1 LKLSYQFLSLHDL
14 LFLKKEINV
23 DASVLAAGK
32 KTPSVQIDLSHWKAF
47 EKYLQSVCHKD
58 DHFQEFANK
67 LCSFHYFYLF
77 EVLMQPGNGT
87 IRKSSG
93 STKTNNYLSL
103 FENIPIEAW
112 ENFLLV
118 YYSNNYNIITKS
130 ANTKSNQHQQN
141 YSQSGKSSS
150 VEDKDKFFHEK
161 HLEGKENLKKKNDYI
176 TLIYN
181 LILQWIEQ
189 IIIDGN
195 LYFQHFSVAKKQF
208 HLFSNC
214 INLTKYDFLQY
225 YKLFIY
231 RERLLRSYSIQSSS
245 STTIGFNLLNYF
257 FDPFNT
263 EKSKEFTFWKEKNL
277 LLQDIAYF
285 YQKNYFHQQPQS
297 SFVTQQLDI
306 IDEINNKYPF
316 NTFVTQVQL
325 SKAKQFSKENFD
337 AIITCI
343 VNYHLNDHHA
353 ECNARS
359 LLPYLLPLISL
370 GHYSLAMKIMEK
382 AQKEGLTFASSNN
395 SSTGKPTPAQQHRES
410 GEKKGEDDDSKKKE
424 EISFQNIPVE
434 TFYHLFPLTYSS
446 YEDEVRNILIT
457 YRNNLFSSSSSSSS
471 AENESANEMLC
482 YYILTPVH
490 YAIQDQ
496 QWDFLILFF
505 QLFPNFLI
513 DFFQLFEFI
522 ELTNNYYGWF
532 QFLKIFMTHY
542 QNNNPLFTSFYS
554 HYSYDYQYCVMKEAF
569 LQKQSKQYYFFKGLS
584 STYQNRINPFIE
596 LHKEEQKSGNEL
608 KDKADKERMKKVE
621 EETGIKF
628 SEDQKNDK
636 NNSNHQKKR
645 ASDTMKD
652 NQLIEIYK
660 LSKHY
665 ILQII
670 YPNQSHS
677 HHHELKQLFAQNSS
691 FSSLFPVLSLKQDYS
706 NDHKYRH
713 FNYLIEN
720 FQNFRLNPSLTS
732 SSTSSSSPND
742 GIKNVK
748 FVTMDGN
755 SLTLKEIIQSP
766 INLLRCLPQSNENK
780 GFGVF
785 SQNLLLL
792 MTMHHQHDII
802 DVFNKRD
809 NKRGDD
815 IIAEEFV
822 DLISSKLD
830 SNFQS
835 LKNVWNSLFLRSDNH
850 GLSSIY
856 LYLLDGKYEKSA
868 EILSVLFPP
877 KKQPSTVGF
886 SKFQT
891 ISPTKGESS
900 YVTPAIINNNSIV
913 KSEKTFKNHYWHQ
926 IDLLANHSLFQKY
939 SALQSIYLFDFFS
952 SLRLP
957 TDPNQGN
964 NSLPYINLND
974 LLRQDYFTHSLMN
987 SHNPSSH
994 QDQKKKKEKNAPLS
1008 SFAFLQQYSL
1018 ALQYCKYLWKAILKH
1033 NFLRFIQ
1040 FSSAT
1045 PFSKMDSFI
1054 RAKQILTLLNIPFS
1068 HLMNNINSELLMEN
1082 ISNISPIRKTASSE
1096 EKNNTPYK
1104 SPGINPITASN
1115 SAANTPSNVDNN
1127 MKRMENQ
1134 FLFDPFSFNNRIT
1147 HSLYS
1152 QLKYLISGFYH
1163 LRMDA
1168 NANLKNANKSLVDSL
1183 ISFHQPYLSCLL
1195 LGKSDLP
1202 LEEYLSR
1209 LEKKQPM
1216 TAPSTTSTIG
1226 VGGASGSSFQIPL
1239 HYLPCYIN
1247 NSNNNDTSGQTMD
1260 NIERDLLKMISI
1272 ELSNQKDDN
1281 MLATAGGKT
1290 TDSPDRSLPGNNEA
1304 FARMK
1309 SGILSSFSNF
1319 NQANNNNS
1327 SSFYGK
1333 TTQHGNLPLSRPNIM
1348 SDPQALLEALQSAY
1362 LIIEFAHALC
1372 YCKVVSIIT
1381 LDLTSS
1387 MSTLST
1393 PSVESED
1400 SEDTVDY
1407 DYPVSSLNI
1416 IMNDAVRQSPSRFM
1430 VSSSKTSGPEFKKS
1444 KLLAK
1449 ENLMILSETNLRYQ
1463 YHPYVLS
1470 ERLLNSFKFQL
1481 FVMNDL
1487 LKSSSALHS
1496 SYMNSPNTMNNNSTS
1511 MGGMKGINERIKFFD
1526 YITPNEL
1533 KLFFKFNSFYS
1544 SRFNQLREICSNG
1557 LASLFIDLQ
1566 KANFCEL
1573 ICRLTLQ
1580 NSNNNNQNGEG
1591 NAGAIL
1597 PFPSVVKPG
1606 EAANKNEETKD
1617 GRVVDSQTGN
1627 GKANNNNNPKPST
1640 TSSGSKLVDQVE
1652 NFQEILSLLQ
1662 SFTIQDFWYPILLQK
1677 KEHRSND
1684 LGKNDNKTSS
1694 NNDSDTSGMYQTFL
1708 SRFSSSSIPS
1718 AGPTLNNLNAT
1729 TFSQSNNPMFMAL
1742 REGKLL
1748 SISFEEEIKVI
1759 SLLSKAVSNESKLS
1773 SSGKTNNQQRMDQM
1787 ISETI
1792 QSLNTCLRV
1801 GSLLYWAMT
1810 SIQGLLTQSKP
1821 TATAPDESARGN
1833 MLLTE
1838 QEMTS
1843 LHPLSYRIQHLY
1855 DNDIIYCQFQQ
1866 KEKFHPL
1873 IAISLSTVY
1882 QQQRFQ
1888 VQHKNQLRKLFK
1900 QKRTRSSSFSENCNK
1915 RGESGSLRSPNSFRK
1930 TLRGSESFTFGRGQL
1945 FDESAYHTNASP
1957 TRKRRNMSFS
1967 TDNGTSYMKDCCQ
1980 SILTNYSLKFYE
1992 NDFYQRSALDIVTLT
2007 GNYELLHLFLS
2018 SVFDLPGSEKQ
2029 HSSPTKSLSV
2039 QENERLQKE
2048 KQIFSPLQK
2057 TKYRYLLWHLLMQI
2071 PSFHKFEIKNKNS
2084 EKALN
2089 SNSLHFENEFISVT
2103 SLFSYYQCIELLID
2117 CQFSYEAPIYAD
2129 PTSSAHLTLTCL
2141 DLMILKQVPL
2151 SILEKFLTIYEKDF
2165 FNRSMES
2172 QQRIQ
2177 NRFHSHWFS
2186 LGLLSLMNNQQY
2198 SLLNQT
2204 YQFRTNVKTPDSED
2218 LGDDDRYQLIFG
2230 KLLSFTLQALGI
2242 SSSSTSKTAQK
2253 ETIVQEMINS
2263 FTNYF
2268 LSLQFF
2274 EEILSFHSSYLTRI
2288 LFIPTYNYNNYQAA
2302 SSEGGNNSTA
2312 EVKGNSKELFLH
2324 LQRTILL
2331 VMNSLKSF
2339 LYPYESKFHYRFLT
2353 RYLSFDDDRKRKNK
2367 EENSLNTMI
2376 KEKYHSVH
2384 SFEEE
2389 DDHSSS
2395 LPVFC
2400 PLQRDLQFIISI
2412 YNSLLEHSM
2421 TLKEMKSK
2429 LAEYQKSI
2437 AALHY
2442 LPAAQQPNITNP
2454 LMSTQLPSLNSYYSL
2469 SSTIRLLSPARNDKT
2484 GVTNKNSSAF
2494 PFDGNNNQAGSLTVL
2509 PSVYSS
2515 LQWNL
2520 LLAAVIA
2527 DHVPSF
2533 ELLFEKY
2540 FPFPYFSFSY
2550 SSLSGETHE
2559 EEGES
2564 KQSQEDILTMIL
2576 LKLLSGDGNNK
2587 DQREEQG
2594 SSSGIPYLTERKGI
2608 ECLQRLFL
2616 LMIEYHSE
2624 KIFNCF
2630 WQLLFNYFHE
2640 MTMKKQQ
2647 EAKNRPEEEGTFEG
2661 KKIEAEE
2668 KEGHPENG
2676 LFHLWMKLAINTPI
2690 VVPMIPSLSKL
2701 FPSDKDNIAPPSE
2714 PTSSLTLLHF
2724 ALFQRPV
2731 QSTFLSFFLYYSHLD
2746 LSFLNNLFFSYYY
2759 PEDSLLIVLNYL
2771 LNQLEE
2777 KEKKRAQRMKEEEGV
2792 LTEDDDDNEHV
2803 LISFLQQNHENQQNI
2818 FHILSRYGHT
2828 TIVTFLL
2835 TPLSSSSSSSTTTS
2849 CVIQTLLFPVY
2860 QDLLQQED
2868 EYGYLPIHYAISSGH
2883 SKITQLFKE
2892 FIPLKMKNA
2901 IKEIVYFFR
2910 ILLLSRSN
2918 LQFQEKKKVLVN
2930 KLQRMKKYGR

>member
-1 LKLSYQFLSLHDL
+1 LKLAYQFLSLHDL
-14 LFLKKEINV
+14 LFLKKEINI
-23 DASVLAAGK
+23 DPSVVAAGK
-32 KTPSVQIDLSHWKAF
+32 KTPPVQIDLSHWKAF

-58 DHFQEFANK
+58 EHFQEFANK

-77 EVLMQPGNGT
+77 EVLIQQGNGT

-93 STKTNNYLSL
+93 SAKTKNYLSL
-103 FENIPIEAW
+103 FENISIEAW

-118 YYSNNYNIITKS
+118 YYSNNYNIITKNTN
-130 ANTKSNQHQQN
+130 ANSSQSQQHQQF
-141 YSQSGKSSS
+141 YSQGGKSSS

-257 FDPFNT
+257 FDPSNT

-277 LLQDIAYF
+277 LLQDIVYF

-297 SFVTQQLDI
+297 SFVTHQLDI

-359 LLPYLLPLISL
+359 LLPYLLPLASL
-370 GHYSLAMKIMEK
+370 GHYSLVVKIMEK
-382 AQKEGLTFASSNN
+382 AEKEVLTVASSNN
-395 SSTGKPTPAQQHRES
+395 SNTGKPTPTQQQRES
-410 GEKKGEDDDSKKKE
+410 AEKKREDDSKKKE
-424 EISFQNIPVE
+424 EIWFQNIPVE
-434 TFYHLFPLTYSS
+434 TFYHLLPLNYSS

-457 YRNNLFSSSSSSSS
+457 YRNNLFSSSSSSST
-471 AENESANEMLC
+471 ENESPNEMLC

-490 YAIQDQ
+490 YAIHDQ
-496 QWDFLILFF
+496 QWDFLVLFF

-554 HYSYDYQYCVMKEAF
+554 HYSYDYQYCLMKETF

-584 STYQNRINPFIE
+584 STYQTRINPFIE
-596 LHKEEQKSGNEL
+596 LHNEEQKSGNEF
-608 KDKADKERMKKVE
+608 KHNADKERMKKVE

-636 NNSNHQKKR
+636 NHSNHQKKR
-645 ASDTMKD
+645 SSDTMKD

-677 HHHELKQLFAQNSS
+677 HHHELKQLFAQNYS

-720 FQNFRLNPSLTS
+720 FQNFQNLRLNPSLTS
-732 SSTSSSSPND
+732 SSSSSPND

-792 MTMHHQHDII
+792 MTMHHQHDIT
-802 DVFNKRD
+802 DVFNKR

-815 IIAEEFV
+815 TAEDFV

-835 LKNVWNSLFLRSDNH
+835 IKNVWNSLFLRSDNH

-868 EILSVLFPP
+868 EILSVLFPQ
-877 KKQPSTVGF
+877 KKQSTVGF

-900 YVTPAIINNNSIV
+900 SVTPGITNNSFV
-913 KSEKTFKNHYWHQ
+913 KSEKTSKNHYWHQ
-926 IDLLANHSLFQKY
+926 IDLLANHSLFKKY

-957 TDPNQGN
+957 ADPNQGN

-987 SHNPSSH
+987 SHIPSH
-994 QDQKKKKEKNAPLS
+994 QDSKKKEKNAPLS

-1018 ALQYCKYLWKAILKH
+1018 VLQYCKYLWKTILKH

-1068 HLMNNINSELLMEN
+1068 HLMNNINSDLLMEN
-1082 ISNISPIRKTASSE
+1082 ISNISPIRKTASE
-1096 EKNNTPYK
+1096 EKNTPYK
-1104 SPGINPITASN
+1104 SPTINPITANN
-1115 SAANTPSNVDNN
+1115 SAANTPSNVDN

-1168 NANLKNANKSLVDSL
+1168 NANLNNANKSLVDSL

-1202 LEEYLSR
+1202 LEEFISR

-1216 TAPSTTSTIG
+1216 TAPPTTTTIG

-1247 NSNNNDTSGQTMD
+1247 TSNNTSGQTMD

-1272 ELSNQKDDN
+1272 ELSNQKDEN
-1281 MLATAGGKT
+1281 IFATAGGKT
-1290 TDSPDRSLPGNNEA
+1290 TDSPDRSAPGNEA

-1319 NQANNNNS
+1319 NQANNNS

-1333 TTQHGNLPLSRPNIM
+1333 TQHGNLPLSRPNIM

-1372 YCKVVSIIT
+1372 YCKVVSILT

-1393 PSVESED
+1393 QSVESED
-1400 SEDTVDY
+1400 SENNVDY

-1430 VSSSKTSGPEFKKS
+1430 ASSKTSGPEFKKS

-1487 LKSSSALHS
+1487 LKSSSALPS
-1496 SYMNSPNTMNNNSTS
+1496 SYMNAPSTMNNNSNGI
-1511 MGGMKGINERIKFFD
+1511 GGMKGINERIKFFD

-1544 SRFNQLREICSNG
+1544 SRFNLLREICSNG

-1580 NSNNNNQNGEG
+1580 NSNRNNQNGEG
-1591 NAGAIL
+1591 NAVAIL

-1606 EAANKNEETKD
+1606 EATNRNEETED
-1617 GRVVDSQTGN
+1617 GVVIDSQTGTG
-1627 GKANNNNNPKPST
+1627 GKANNNNAKPSS
-1640 TSSGSKLVDQVE
+1640 SSGSKLVDQVE

-1677 KEHRSND
+1677 KQHRNND
-1684 LGKNDNKTSS
+1684 LGKNDNKTPSTS
-1694 NNDSDTSGMYQTFL
+1694 DSDPSGMYQTFL

-1718 AGPTLNNLNAT
+1718 AGPTLNNLNAS

-1787 ISETI
+1787 IYETI

-1821 TATAPDESARGN
+1821 TAAAPDEQTRGN

-1873 IAISLSTVY
+1873 IAITLSTVY

-1900 QKRTRSSSFSENCNK
+1900 QKRTRSSSFSENNK
-1915 RGESGSLRSPNSFRK
+1915 RGEGGSVRSPSSFRR
-1930 TLRGSESFTFGRGQL
+1930 TLRGSESFYLGRNQSY
-1945 FDESAYHTNASP
+1945 DESAYPVNSNP
-1957 TRKRRNMSFS
+1957 MRKGRNMSFS
-1967 TDNGTSYMKDCCQ
+1967 VDNGTLYMKDCCQ
-1980 SILTNYSLKFYE
+1980 SILTNYSLAFYE

-2018 SVFDLPGSEKQ
+2018 SVFDLTGSDKQ
-2029 HSSPTKSLSV
+2029 QSSPTKSLSV
-2039 QENERLQKE
+2039 QDNERLQKE
-2048 KQIFSPLQK
+2048 RQNFTQLQK

-2089 SNSLHFENEFISVT
+2089 SNSIHFENEFISVT

-2129 PTSSAHLTLTCL
+2129 TTTSSAQLTLTCL

-2186 LGLLSLMNNQQY
+2186 LGLLSLVNNQQY

-2204 YQFRTNVKTPDSED
+2204 YQFHTNIKTPDGENMGED
-2218 LGDDDRYQLIFG
+2218 GRYQLIFG
-2230 KLLSFTLQALGI
+2230 KLLSFTLQVLGI
-2242 SSSSTSKTAQK
+2242 SSLSTSKTTQK
-2253 ETIVQEMINS
+2253 ETIVQEIANS

-2268 LSLQFF
+2268 LSMQFF

-2288 LFIPTYNYNNYQAA
+2288 LLIPTYNYNYQAA
-2302 SSEGGNNSTA
+2302 SDGANNSTA
-2312 EVKGNSKELFLH
+2312 EAKGNSKELFLH

-2339 LYPYESKFHYRFLT
+2339 LYPYESKFNYRFLT
-2353 RYLSFDDDRKRKNK
+2353 RYLSFDDHKRKNK
-2367 EENSLNTMI
+2367 NEDSLNTMI
-2376 KEKYHSVH
+2376 KEKYHSAH
-2384 SFEEE
+2384 SFE
-2389 DDHSSS
+2389 DDNDHSSS

-2400 PLQRDLQFIISI
+2400 PLQRDLKFIISI
-2412 YNSLLEHSM
+2412 FNSLLENSM
-2421 TLKEMKSK
+2421 TMKEMKSK
-2429 LAEYQKSI
+2429 LADYQKAI

-2442 LPAAQQPNITNP
+2442 LPAAQQPHITNP
-2454 LMSTQLPSLNSYYSL
+2454 SMSAQLPSLNSYYSL
-2469 SSTIRLLSPARNDKT
+2469 SSTLRLLSPARNDKA
-2484 GVTNKNSSAF
+2484 GVTNSSSSF
-2494 PFDGNNNQAGSLTVL
+2494 PFDGNNNHAGSLTL
-2509 PSVYSS
+2509 LSSVYSF

-2540 FPFPYFSFSY
+2540 FPFHYFSFSY
-2550 SSLSGETHE
+2550 SSLSGEA
-2559 EEGES
+2559 EEGEGET

-2576 LKLLSGDGNNK
+2576 LKLLCGEGIKTDKRREQPGGSSGD
-2587 DQREEQG
+2587 
-2594 SSSGIPYLTERKGI
+2594 IPYLTERKGI
-2608 ECLQRLFL
+2608 ECLQQLFL

-2630 WQLLFNYFHE
+2630 LQLLFNYFHE
-2640 MTMKKQQ
+2640 LTVKKQR
-2647 EAKNRPEEEGTFEG
+2647 ATKNRPEEEGTFEG

-2668 KEGHPENG
+2668 KEGQPENG

-2690 VVPMIPSLSKL
+2690 AVPMIPSLSKL
-2701 FPSDKDNIAPPSE
+2701 FPSDEDNSTSSSE
-2714 PTSSLTLLHF
+2714 STSSLTLLHF

-2759 PEDSLLIVLNYL
+2759 PEDSVLIVLNYL

-2777 KEKKRAQRMKEEEGV
+2777 KEKKREQTTGVITEG
-2792 LTEDDDDNEHV
+2792 DDNEDLLV
-2803 LISFLQQNHENQQNI
+2803 NFLQQTHENQQNI
-2818 FHILSRYGHT
+2818 FHILSRYGHS
-2828 TIVTFLL
+2828 TIVSFLL
-2835 TPLSSSSSSSTTTS
+2835 TPLSSSSSSSSSTTTS
-2849 CVIQTLLFPVY
+2849 AAQKLLFPVY

-2918 LQFQEKKKVLVN
+2918 FQFQEKKKVLVN
-2930 KLQRMKKYGR
+2930 KLRRMKKNGR